1 MLKWKKRR
9 ADIKGWGYDL
19 FGRVLLGIHKY
30 LGSITNIAQAMHD
43 DMHLSSQYSGGV
55 DRKIRNSRSSSPMYQ
70 V

>member
-1 MLKWKKRR
+1 MLKWKKRK

-19 FGRVLLGIHKY
+19 FGRVLLGIHKD
-30 LGSITNIAQAMHD
+30 LGCIPSIAQALHG

-55 DRKIRNSRSSSPMYQ
+55 DRRIRNSRSSSAMYQ